1 MASSSF
7 RDLRVWQEAMKLTAE
22 IYKSTVGFPRHE
34 LYGLSSQM
42 RRAAVSVPSN
52 IAEGK
57 GHRSDKEFSHF
68 LFHARGSLL
77 ELQTQ
82 LLIAEELQYLSRED
96 AQRLSAKCEGCW
108 SRLKRVDKLSQ
119 RESRLIPSGQRRT
132 TNDQRLN
139 ICLNGLTKS
148 KHATRN

>member
-1 MASSSF
+1 MSSSF
-7 RDLRVWQEAMKLTAE
+7 RDLPVWQEAMQLTAE
-22 IYKSTVGFPRHE
+22 VYRGTVGFPRHE

-82 LLIAEELQYLSRED
+82 LLIAEELKYLSQED
-96 AQRLSAKCEGCW
+96 AKRLLAKCEDVG
-108 SRLKRVDKLSQ
+108 RALSG
-119 RESRLIPSGQRRT
+119 LINSIG
-132 TNDQRLN
+132 
-139 ICLNGLTKS
+139 GKV
-148 KHATRN
+148 A

>member
-1 MASSSF
+1 
-7 RDLRVWQEAMKLTAE
+7 MKLAAE
-22 IYKSTVGFPRHE
+22 VYRSTVGFPGHE

-57 GHRSDKEFSHF
+57 GHHSDKEFSHF

-82 LLIAEELQYLSRED
+82 LLIAEDLQYLSRED
-96 AQRLSAKCEGCW
+96 GRRLSAI
-108 SRLKRVDKLSQ
+108 V
-119 RESRLIPSGQRRT
+119 
-132 TNDQRLN
+132 
-139 ICLNGLTKS
+139 
-148 KHATRN
+148 

>member
-1 MASSSF
+1 MSTSSF

-22 IYKSTVGFPRHE
+22 IYRGTVGFPRHE

-57 GHRSDKEFSHF
+57 GHHSDKEFSHF

-82 LLIAEELQYLSRED
+82 LLIAEELQYLSGED
-96 AQRLSAKCEGCW
+96 VRRLSAMCEGVG
-108 SRLKRVDKLSQ
+108 RALSG
-119 RESRLIPSGQRRT
+119 LINSLHG
-132 TNDQRLN
+132 
-139 ICLNGLTKS
+139 KV
-148 KHATRN
+148 A

>member
-1 MASSSF
+1 MDDPFWSFITYKLPEEALESHLEVCMASSSF

-57 GHRSDKEFSHF
+57 GHR
-68 LFHARGSLL
+68 
-77 ELQTQ
+77 
-82 LLIAEELQYLSRED
+82 
-96 AQRLSAKCEGCW
+96 
-108 SRLKRVDKLSQ
+108 
-119 RESRLIPSGQRRT
+119 
-132 TNDQRLN
+132 
-139 ICLNGLTKS
+139 
-148 KHATRN
+148 